1 VHEIQ
6 TSQLLLNA
14 DVSSQITH
22 NRRPFSP
29 IQPHFCATT
38 SIPTTLLPY
47 LRKLRRAFNADA
59 VTILNVSMSK
69 ANRIAHIARLAYRY
83 KEDTQR
89 ILGVDAAQPGELLNI
104 EDMQDLLDE
113 IAGDGALE
121 MKEVVE
127 LMEAAFPTSFGH

>member
-1 VHEIQ
+1 
-6 TSQLLLNA
+6 
-14 DVSSQITH
+14 
-22 NRRPFSP
+22 
-29 IQPHFCATT
+29 
-38 SIPTTLLPY
+38 
-47 LRKLRRAFNADA
+47 
-59 VTILNVSMSK
+59 MSK